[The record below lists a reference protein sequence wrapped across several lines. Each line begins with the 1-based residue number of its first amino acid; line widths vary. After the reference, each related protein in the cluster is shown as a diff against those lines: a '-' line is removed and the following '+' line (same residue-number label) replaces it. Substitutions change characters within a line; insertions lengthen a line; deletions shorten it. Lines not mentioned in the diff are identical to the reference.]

1 MHSKR
6 FRLDRFLIKH
16 MQLSNRAIRL
26 LLAQNKILIDQQP
39 AISMNQCVDEYTQLS
54 VDGQIIYANKP
65 SYIKLHKPKGFVSAT
80 KDHVHKTVIDL
91 IPNNRSVN
99 LHIAGRLD
107 FNTTGLILLTNDGRW
122 SRRLSLPESNIKKR
136 YRVTLDKPIYPE
148 VTAAFAAGI
157 YFSFEKATTLPASL
171 IVTDKNTVEV
181 ILKEGKYH
189 QVKRMF
195 GHFQIKVLSLHRLSI
210 GKLDLEPSLAVGAS
224 RDLTALEVVNI
235 FN

>member
-1 MHSKR
+1 
-6 FRLDRFLIKH
+6 
-16 MQLSNRAIRL
+16 
-26 LLAQNKILIDQQP
+26 
-39 AISMNQCVDEYTQLS
+39 

-80 KDHVHKTVIDL
+80 KDNVHKTVIDL
-91 IPNNRSVN
+91 IPNNKLVN

-107 FNTTGLILLTNDGRW
+107 LNTTGLILLTNDGRW

-136 YRVTLDKPIYPE
+136 YRVTLNKPIYPE

-157 YFSFEKATTLPASL
+157 YFSFEKVTTLPASL

-189 QVKRMF
+189 QIKRMF
-195 GHFQIKVLSLHRLSI
+195 GQFQIKVLSLHRLSV
-210 GKLDLEPSLAVGAS
+210 GKLDLEPSLVVGAS
-224 RDLTALEVVNI
+224 RELTALEVVDI